1 MAKASAPDLIPV
13 AEVIPSTVEHIEDDD
28 YILIKPHELEVVDSK
43 PSNSIKKVQYKK
55 NYSTITL
62 FCICGST
69 ERYINL
75 LKMKAFQKNY
85 VFMFKMENV
94 DDVVIYDIKS
104 IKKILKFSR
113 N

>member
-28 YILIKPHELEVVDSK
+28 YILIKPHELEVVDS
-43 PSNSIKKVQYKK
+43 SSIKKVQYKK

-62 FCICGST
+62 FCIDGSSA
-69 ERYINL
+69 RYINL

-85 VFMFKMENV
+85 VFMFKMENASDEV
-94 DDVVIYDIKS
+94 YSKDK